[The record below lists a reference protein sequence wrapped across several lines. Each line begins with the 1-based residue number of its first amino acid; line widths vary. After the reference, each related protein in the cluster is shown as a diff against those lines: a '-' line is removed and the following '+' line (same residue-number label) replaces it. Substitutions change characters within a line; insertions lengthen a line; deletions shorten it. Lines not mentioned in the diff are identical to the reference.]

1 MCGARTDASPIL
13 GSSLP
18 APISPAATS
27 TKRRPPTRRA
37 RRLHEPA
44 PRRGTLAREGGSA
57 RPRGAG
63 MPSAGAAAAA
73 LAVAALAFFCATDP
87 LRTGSMVDFP
97 GFEAH
102 HVDLPS
108 AAEMPPHADAGERL
122 RGAEV
127 RFRGEVQ
134 GPESV
139 AFDPRGGGPYT
150 GVADGR
156 VVRWDGARWAT
167 FATTSPRW
175 TAELCGG
182 PRASPLEYLPLEHLC
197 GRPLGLRFHRE
208 TGDLYIADAYF
219 GLLRV
224 GPEGGLA
231 TPLATEAEGVRF
243 NFTNDLD
250 IDADGNVYFTDS
262 SIHYQRRNFMQLVF
276 SGDPSGRL
284 LKYDPHTKE
293 TTVLHRNLQFPNG
306 VSMSK
311 DGSFF
316 VFCEGSRG
324 RLSRYWLKGEK
335 AGTVDL
341 FAILPGFP
349 DNVRT
354 NKEGE
359 FWVAIH
365 CRRSLYARLMSRQV
379 KLRKFLLSL
388 PIPAKYHYLAQIGGR
403 LHAVIIKYSP
413 DGEVLDI
420 LEDTKGEVV
429 RAVSE
434 VEEKDGK
441 LWIGSVLMPFIAV
454 FDYAKAS

>member
-1 MCGARTDASPIL
+1 MASP
-13 GSSLP
+13 GVV
-18 APISPAATS
+18 
-27 TKRRPPTRRA
+27 
-37 RRLHEPA
+37 
-44 PRRGTLAREGGSA
+44 
-57 RPRGAG
+57 
-63 MPSAGAAAAA
+63 AAA
-73 LAVAALAFFCATDP
+73 LVVAALAAFCGTDP

-102 HVDLPS
+102 FVDLPEP
-108 AAEMPPHADAGERL
+108 AEMPQHADARERL

-139 AFDPRGGGPYT
+139 AFDQRGRGPYT

-156 VVRWDGARWAT
+156 VVFWDGERWAH
-167 FATTSPRW
+167 FATVSPRW
-175 TAELCGG
+175 TQELCGG
-182 PRASPLEYLPLEHLC
+182 PKASPMDYLPNEHIC
-197 GRPLGLRFHRE
+197 GRPLGLRFDKKS
-208 TGDLYIADAYF
+208 GDLYIADAYF
-219 GLLRV
+219 GLLKV

-250 IDADGNVYFTDS
+250 LDEEGNVYFTDS
-262 SIHYQRRNFMQLVF
+262 SINYQRRNFMQLVF

-284 LKYDPHTKE
+284 LKYNPQTKE
-293 TTVLHRNLQFPNG
+293 TTVLHRNIQFPNG

-354 NKEGE
+354 NEKGE

-365 CRRSLYARLMSRQV
+365 CRRSLYARLMSRHV
-379 KLRKFLLSL
+379 KMRKFFLSL
-388 PIPAKYHYLAQIGGR
+388 PIPAKYHYLMQIGGK

-413 DGEVLDI
+413 EGEVLDI

-454 FDYAKAS
+454 FDLAKGS